1 MPGAIFQGLQET
13 EEGRA
18 GWTTGGTVGW
28 GWEGAVRHFLVS
40 DLGLVSKRTWMVRSL
55 CWSGLFSELSKGL
68 FTGSVLLGL
77 LSPTLG

>member
-13 EEGRA
+13 EEGRT

-55 CWSGLFSELSKGL
+55 CWSGLFSKGL